1 MSGIRSLSA
10 IELRLKN
17 FVAAA
22 AAAEQKSCFDEAE
35 NRAASSLW
43 VGDHRYTRISCM
55 SKLLWVYSH
64 LKSDFF
70 FREQFAKFDLALEAV
85 IKNRSNVV

>member
-1 MSGIRSLSA
+1 MA
-10 IELRLKN
+10 AAAAAA
-17 FVAAA
+17 VAAA
-22 AAAEQKSCFDEAE
+22 AAAADEQKSCFDEAE
-35 NRAASSLW
+35 NRAACSLW

-70 FREQFAKFDLALEAV
+70 SENNLLNS
-85 IKNRSNVV
+85 I